1 MAKDIVFDNEFGN
14 ELSPV
19 DGTNSI
25 AVTDPGARRGRIF
38 QRFIKA
44 VRDSRQ
50 RAVEREVERIR
61 SASLI
66 ARAGELAGAAR
77 DVYGV
82 SFVGHVVEGAGSSDV
97 RKLALDAEPAP
108 AQDPVDST

>member
-50 RAVEREVERIR
+50 RAVEREVERFIR
-61 SASLI
+61 NNGGRLTD
-66 ARAGELAGAAR
+66 ELEREISRRFG
-77 DVYGV
+77 GI
-82 SFVGHVVEGAGSSDV
+82 VGS
-97 RKLALDAEPAP
+97 
-108 AQDPVDST
+108 